1 MKYTPIVFDWD
12 GCLAKTLTIWL
23 EGYRQTFSE
32 FGIQIEDKEITRNI
46 FGDWKGPMKYGVTDI
61 DNYNQKL
68 LARVNSGCPTVG
80 LYDQVYDTLKQ
91 LRQAGRKFALL
102 TSSMRQLITPAITHN
117 RVDNLFD
124 LILTAEDVT
133 NHKPDPEVIFK
144 AIEKLGSER
153 ETTVIVG
160 DSKSDLEAA
169 TRASIDSVLFFP
181 SQNELFYD
189 LERLKEYQP
198 TYVINHFN
206 ELLSVVE

>member
-1 MKYTPIVFDWD
+1 MKYTTILFDWD